1 MWHLKAAVVVER
13 SNSSNSGI
21 DWIVHDSREFET
33 AWRHSFSFRFVFGHV
48 KISVDR
54 EASIRLRVRM
64 RDPTYI
70 NAAYPWSIL
79 HALTREASSMYIYL
93 QTQTHTLQIGPYT
106 HTLTN
111 TQTLHATDLVIQQ
124 YATLQRK
131 AASFY
136 WEDIICITLYLE
148 IKAVFNSIVLTLYN
162 IVIYVITF
170 KYVRVKCRYEI
181 A

>member
-1 MWHLKAAVVVER
+1 MIQRAVVAER
-13 SNSSNSGI
+13 SNSSISGI
-21 DWIVHDSREFET
+21 DWIVHDSCEFET

-136 WEDIICITLYLE
+136 LGRHHLHHLTSTMFLSCID
-148 IKAVFNSIVLTLYN
+148 SIVPTLYN
-162 IVIYVITF
+162 IGICDIF
-170 KYVRVKCRYEI
+170 KFVNECRYEI